1 MSQSLARA
9 MTLLGLLG
17 DGPQSLDELASV
29 LEVHKTT
36 VLRLLRTMEADRFV
50 QHDADHRYQLGSR
63 LFELANRALEQRDVR
78 SIARPHLSE
87 LNAITGQTVHL
98 ATYEAGVVIYIDK
111 FDAQQ
116 SVRMYSRIG
125 KPAPLHCTAV
135 GKVLISARPEAE
147 RVQIAR
153 NITYT
158 PFTERTITTAERYL
172 RELDLVREQ
181 GFAEDREEHES
192 FVNCIGCAVRNGTG
206 DVVAAV
212 SMSVPDMVLDH
223 QQVLATLPEVQH
235 AAAAISAGLGWH
247 PQEAQDHRTQ
257 NQSSKE
263 GTQ

>member
-17 DGPQSLDELASV
+17 DGRRSLDELASV

-63 LFELANRALEQRDVR
+63 LFELANHALEQRDVR
-78 SIARPHLSE
+78 TIARPHLAE
-87 LNAITGQTVHL
+87 LNSITGQTVHL

-135 GKVLISARPEAE
+135 GKILISARPEAE
-147 RVQIAR
+147 RAKIADG
-153 NITYT
+153 ITYT
-158 PFTERTITTAERYL
+158 PFTERTITTAEGYL
-172 RELDLVREQ
+172 RELELVLGQ

-223 QQVLATLPEVQH
+223 QQVLAALPDVQR
-235 AAAAISAGLGWH
+235 AAAAISEGLGWR
-247 PQEAQDHRTQ
+247 PSRERNETTENPSQTKGMQ
-257 NQSSKE
+257 
-263 GTQ
+263 